1 MKNFVLILTATVGF
15 SLGAFAQKW
24 KEVKSKIKI
33 NPNPRGGSQNVFFN
47 KNYTLFDQMTN
58 EPIYPVKKNGTIVYQ
73 IYFSSNEDPRP
84 YYGEFTPEK
93 LETHLFYKFKDR
105 ESCMK
110 FCDSK
115 WHWSNGSSGSVIMDS
130 NNFSNH

>member
-1 MKNFVLILTATVGF
+1 MKKLLVSVIILLTFGF
-15 SLGAFAQKW
+15 AHAQKW
-24 KEVKSKIKI
+24 EEVKAPIKI

-58 EPIYPVKKNGTIVYQ
+58 EPIYPINRNGSIIYQ

-115 WHWSNGSSGSVIMDS
+115 WHWSNGQSGSVIMDE

>member
-1 MKNFVLILTATVGF
+1 MKNLLILAAMLLTYGIAN
-15 SLGAFAQKW
+15 AQKW
-24 KEVKSKIKI
+24 EEVKAPIKI

-47 KNYTLFDQMTN
+47 ANYTLFDQITN
-58 EPIYPVKKNGTIVYQ
+58 EPIYPINKNGSIIYQ

-93 LETHLFYKFKDR
+93 LEDHLFYKFKDR

-115 WHWSNGSSGSVIMDS
+115 WHWSNGQSGSVIIDE

>member
-1 MKNFVLILTATVGF
+1 MKYLLILVTTFF
-15 SLGAFAQKW
+15 SISFANAQKW
-24 KEVKSKIKI
+24 KEIKTPIKI
-33 NPNPRGGSQNVFFN
+33 NPNPISGSQNVFFN

-58 EPIYPVKKNGTIVYQ
+58 EPIFPVNKNGVPTFQ

-93 LETHLFYKFKDR
+93 LESHLFYKFKDR

-115 WHWSNGSSGSVIMDS
+115 WHWSNGEGGRVIVDE

>member
-1 MKNFVLILTATVGF
+1 MNNLLISTIILFSFGF
-15 SLGAFAQKW
+15 TNAQKW
-24 KEVKSKIKI
+24 EEVKTPIKI

-47 KNYTLFDQMTN
+47 KNYTLFDQTTN
-58 EPIYPVKKNGTIVYQ
+58 EPIYAVNKNGLIIYQ

-84 YYGEFTPEK
+84 HYGEFTPEN
-93 LETHLFYKFKDR
+93 LEKHLYYKFKNL

-115 WHWSNGSSGSVIMDS
+115 WNTQRIKAHTQSE
-130 NNFSNH
+130 